1 VEPEPASGTV
11 IFLFTDVEGSTRLW
25 ERFPQ
30 AMKAALER
38 HDQILQAAVAASGG
52 QVVKTTGD
60 GIMAVFPSAAA
71 AASACLTAQEDLAAE
86 AWGPTGP
93 LRVRM
98 GLHAGEAATRASDYF
113 GPAVNR
119 TARIMAVG
127 HGGQVLLSAAAAAL
141 ATDRL
146 PEGADLRDLGA
157 HRLKDLG
164 RPERLFQL
172 VHPDLADGFPPLA
185 TLDRRHNNLPT
196 QTSTFVGRDAD
207 LEEIDGRLGDEAVRL
222 LTLTGPGGTGK
233 TRLALRAAADQVDR
247 FEDGVFFV
255 DLSAVRAAEDVP
267 AGIARA
273 IGLSETSGQGLLEEL
288 KERLRRQHI
297 LLLLDNFEQVTT
309 AAPTAVELLE
319 DCQGLKLLVT
329 SR

>member
-172 VHPDLADGFPPLA
+172 VHPRPRRRLPAAGHPRPPSQQPAHPDLHLRRPRRGSGG
-185 TLDRRHNNLPT
+185 DRR
-196 QTSTFVGRDAD
+196 A
-207 LEEIDGRLGDEAVRL
+207 
-222 LTLTGPGGTGK
+222 
-233 TRLALRAAADQVDR
+233 TRRC
-247 FEDGVFFV
+247 GC
-255 DLSAVRAAEDVP
+255 SP
-267 AGIARA
+267 
-273 IGLSETSGQGLLEEL
+273 
-288 KERLRRQHI
+288 
-297 LLLLDNFEQVTT
+297 
-309 AAPTAVELLE
+309 
-319 DCQGLKLLVT
+319 
-329 SR
+329 